1 VRRVLLSL
9 MVLLFVPS
17 LAVADTPEKA
27 MGELYILGITI
38 NQEKPL
44 DSYNWC
50 AEEVEKAFREQAK
63 SFHRQIHS
71 RLVQADKATHAGAMD
86 GLAWVQKQTTK
97 KDLVVIYV
105 GAHGETHPTN
115 GWGIATADGKTL
127 WGREIKQE
135 LAKLPCPVIIMIETC
150 TSGGFAQAHKND
162 IPVPANVTVLCACSG
177 KQTIDNQLDMALME
191 GLYGRA
197 DFNRDGVIVLDEL
210 IRYIHLR
217 YKEWWPDPDATESSG
232 LPVLHKAKD
241 MPGTLKLTQ
250 VAPNLSAVLHN
261 GIWYS
266 ALPGK
271 QEGDK
276 FQVHLLG
283 WSNKPGHYFLRD
295 KATREQLCLPAD
307 GRPMLVEQDGRWYP
321 ALAVGEES
329 DKIRVRYI
337 GHNEEETVARSRI
350 FLPFVGDPE
359 KPNYP
364 SKVANS
370 RWGQVGPAGAWKDT
384 IAGTMFKGSLY
395 TVESDGVL
403 YSTDLSKGT
412 WKNIGKPEFAQ
423 TKFMFAA
430 DNHLYTIETNGSL
443 YQVNPRKGTWKQVG
457 EASAWKE
464 TIAGTVLKGRLFTVE
479 SDGGLYETDLASG
492 EWKQIGQTEFAT
504 TVAMFAAGD
513 SLYTIEKD
521 GSLYRVDPENG
532 TWARIGPQGAWEPTK
547 VGAVCNGKLYT
558 VSANGRLYVADLG
571 KGEWKQIAKAE
582 FGGTLGLFPAGD
594 KVFLIEKAG
603 SLSWLRA
610 K

>member
-1 VRRVLLSL
+1 MGRLLLSFVIL
-9 MVLLFVPS
+9 VTVPS
-17 LAVADTPEKA
+17 LHASDTPA
-27 MGELYILGITI
+27 QATGDLYILGITI
-38 NQEKPL
+38 NQQKPL

-71 RLVQADKATHAGAMD
+71 RLVQADKATHAGSME
-86 GLAWVQKQTTK
+86 GLAWLQKQTSK

-105 GAHGETHPTN
+105 GAHGSTHPVN
-115 GWGIATADGKTL
+115 GWGIDTADGKTL

-135 LAKLPCPVIIMIETC
+135 LAKLSCPVIIMIETC

-162 IPVPANVTVLCACSG
+162 VPVPTNVTALCACSG

-197 DFNRDGVIVLDEL
+197 DFNGDKVVELDEL
-210 IRYIHLR
+210 IRYIGLR
-217 YKEWWPDPDATESSG
+217 YKEWWPDPDAKEGSG
-232 LPVLHKAKD
+232 LPVLHKAKN

-250 VAPNLSAVLHN
+250 AAPNLSAMLHN

-271 QEGDK
+271 PEGDK
-276 FQVHLLG
+276 FPVHLLG
-283 WSNKPGHYFLRD
+283 WSSKPGHYFLTD
-295 KATREQLCLPAD
+295 TATREQLCLPAD

-321 ALAVGEES
+321 ALGVRDGH
-329 DKIRVRYI
+329 KVRVRYL
-337 GHNEEETVARSRI
+337 GHDEEETVERNRI
-350 FLPFVGDPE
+350 FLPFVGDTE

-364 SKVANS
+364 AKVANS
-370 RWGQVGPAGAWKDT
+370 RWGHVGPAGAWKDT

-403 YSTDLSKGT
+403 YVTDVNKGT
-412 WKNIGKPEFAQ
+412 WRAIGKPEFAQ
-423 TKFMFAA
+423 TRFMFAA

-443 YQVNPRKGTWKQVG
+443 YQVNPRKGTWKQIG
-457 EASAWKE
+457 ESSAWKK
-464 TIAGTVLKGRLFTVE
+464 TIAGAVLKDRLFTVE

-492 EWKQIGQTEFAT
+492 EWKQIGQSEFDA
-504 TVAMFAAGD
+504 TVAMFANGD
-513 SLYTIEKD
+513 SLYTMEQD
-521 GSLYRVDPENG
+521 GSLYKVDPGDG
-532 TWARIGPQGAWEPTK
+532 TWVRIGSEGAWEPTK
-547 VGAVCNGKLYT
+547 AGAVCNGKLF
-558 VSANGRLYVADLG
+558 VVAVNGRLYETDLE

-582 FGGTLGLFPAGD
+582 FAGTLGLFPTGE
-594 KVFLIEKAG
+594 KVFLMEKAG

>member
-1 VRRVLLSL
+1 MRRVLLSL
-9 MVLLFVPS
+9 VFLLFVPS
-17 LAVADTPEKA
+17 LAGADTPSQA
-27 MGELYILGITI
+27 TGDLYILGITI
-38 NQEKPL
+38 NQQKPL

-50 AEEVEKAFREQAK
+50 GEEVEKAFREQAK
-63 SFHRQIHS
+63 AFHRQIHS
-71 RLVQADKATHAGAMD
+71 RLVQANKATHAGAIE
-86 GLAWVQKQTTK
+86 GLAWLQEKTTA

-105 GAHGETHPTN
+105 GAHGNVHPVN
-115 GWGIATADGKTL
+115 GWGIDTADGKTL

-150 TSGGFAQAHKND
+150 TSGGFAEAHKND
-162 IPVPANVTVLCACSG
+162 IPVPSNVTALCACSG
-177 KQTIDNQLDMALME
+177 KQSIDNQLDMALME

-197 DFNRDGVIVLDEL
+197 DFNKDGVVELDEL
-210 IRYIHLR
+210 IRYIGLR

-232 LPVLHKAKD
+232 LPILHKAKT

-266 ALPGK
+266 AIPGQ

-276 FQVHLLG
+276 YQVHFLG
-283 WSNKPGHYFLRD
+283 WSSKPGHYFLTNTA
-295 KATREQLCLPAD
+295 KREHVCLPSD
-307 GRPMLVEQDGRWYP
+307 GRPMLVEQEGRWYP
-321 ALAVGEES
+321 AQGTGVEGG
-329 DKIRVRYI
+329 KVKVRYL
-337 GHNEEETVARSRI
+337 GLDEEETVDTSRI

-364 SKVANS
+364 AKVANR
-370 RWGQVGPAGAWKDT
+370 RWGQIGPAGAWKDT

-403 YSTDLSKGT
+403 YVTDLSKGT
-412 WKNIGKPEFAQ
+412 WKEIGKPEFAQ

-457 EASAWKE
+457 KAGAWKK
-464 TIAGTVLKGRLFTVE
+464 TIAGAVLRDRLFTVV

-492 EWKQIGQTEFAT
+492 TWKQIGQAEFAQ
-504 TVAMFAAGD
+504 TVAMFAAGND
-513 SLYTIEKD
+513 LYTIEKD
-521 GSLYRVDPENG
+521 GGLYKVDASDG
-532 TWARIGPQGAWEPTK
+532 TWVRVGPEGAWEPTK
-547 VGAVCNGKLYT
+547 AAAVCDGKLF
-558 VSANGRLYVADLG
+558 VVAANGRLYVTDLD
-571 KGEWKQIAKAE
+571 KGEWKQIAKPE
-582 FGGTLGLFPAGD
+582 FAVTLGLFPAGD
-594 KVFLIEKAG
+594 KVFLMEKAG
-603 SLSWLRA
+603 SLSWLRT